1 MRFKLADDR
10 MFSIDFNV
18 VTVKNTTLSQ
28 SETLIKKRTT
38 HQAVYFRDIALDTGE
53 EYSFVENL
61 KDYIDLT
68 EPAVYYADL
77 KFYPELYKSKH
88 NALVSNRLSIKI
100 CCHRF
105 KPAHA

>member
-10 MFSIDFNV
+10 MFSVDFNV
-18 VTVKNTTLSQ
+18 VTVKNMALTQ

-68 EPAVYYADL
+68 EPAVYYADINQNMPSSIQTGSRL
-77 KFYPELYKSKH
+77 KC
-88 NALVSNRLSIKI
+88 VRL
-100 CCHRF
+100 HRQ
-105 KPAHA
+105 PLL